1 MSESTVE
8 IQDMWLGVMGL
19 KAEQVDWDQIM
30 DIKNAGVVTLD
41 FILWE
46 NESHQILMQHFK
58 MRSHT
63 L

>member
-1 MSESTVE
+1 
-8 IQDMWLGVMGL
+8 MWLGVMGL